1 MSSPSAGVWQEGAE
15 VIAVA
20 VSHDSAK
27 LLPHCV
33 ESLLQQ
39 QVAVVVVDNASQDGS
54 VEAARIAGAHVIV
67 NRKNEGY
74 GRANN
79 QGVRAADGAKWCLI
93 TNPDVTVEPDCLTKL
108 VEAARRHP
116 RAAIVV
122 PRLTEPSG
130 RVFEHGTSVL
140 SRVSSGP
147 DLGEAMSGNERA
159 VRFVSGAC
167 MLVRRD
173 AFLSVG
179 GFDERIFL
187 FYEDDDLCLRLR
199 KAGFILVMVDDA
211 FAQHARGRSSAPAP
225 GRIFRSRWHQA
236 WSRSYVCRKHGVP
249 DDSLVVLIRNGLKG
263 LAVLPTFNRR
273 HIERYAGSA
282 AGAWAALRNRSA
294 LEREQLE

>member
-1 MSSPSAGVWQEGAE
+1 VSQEGAE

-79 QGVRAADGAKWCLI
+79 QGVRAAEGAKWCLI

-236 WSRSYVCRKHGVP
+236 WSRSYVCRKHGVA
-249 DDSLVVLIRNGLKG
+249 DDSLAVLIRNGLKV
-263 LAVLPTFNRR
+263 LAVLPTLNHRR
-273 HIERYAGSA
+273 IERYAGSA
-282 AGAWAALRNRSA
+282 AGAWAALRDRSA
-294 LEREQLE
+294 LERERLE